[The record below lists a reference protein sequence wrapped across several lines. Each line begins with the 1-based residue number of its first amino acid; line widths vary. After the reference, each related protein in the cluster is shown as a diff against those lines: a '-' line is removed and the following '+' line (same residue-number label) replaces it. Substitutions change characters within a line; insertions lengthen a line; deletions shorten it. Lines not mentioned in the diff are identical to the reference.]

1 MAEPILEVTGL
12 TKFFGAV
19 AASDA
24 LTFAVERGSIHGLI
38 GPNGAGKSTTIAQ
51 LSGEVR
57 PDAGRIRFAGADI
70 TDWPVHR
77 RAHAGLQRSYQITS
91 LFPDFTAAENVALAV
106 QARQGHSFRF
116 LKPARGIPSLREP
129 ALAVL
134 GRLGLAAKADLPAS
148 RLGHGEQRQLELA
161 MVLATRPTMLLLDE
175 PTAGM
180 SLTESQMCIRDRT
193 SRLLDNAHEKRRRK
207 GCDWILANDVS
218 AATGTFGGE
227 TNEVHLIT
235 AGGTEPWPR
244 MSKDAVAERLA
255 LAIAEALEARP

>member
-1 MAEPILEVTGL
+1 MAEPILEVCGL

-24 LTFAVERGSIHGLI
+24 LTFAVERGTIHGLI

-70 TDWPVHR
+70 TTWPVHR

-116 LKPARGIPSLREP
+116 LKPARRIPSLREP

-148 RLGHGEQRQLELA
+148 RLSHGEQRQLELA
-161 MVLATRPTMLLLDE
+161 MVLATRPSMLLLDE

-180 SLTESQMCIRDRT
+180 SLTESRRMMGILRPLKGKVT
-193 SRLLDNAHEKRRRK
+193 VLLVEHDMDVVFALADAITVLVK
-207 GCDWILANDVS
+207 GQAIITGRPDAVRANDDVRRAYLGNS
-218 AATGTFGGE
+218 
-227 TNEVHLIT
+227 
-235 AGGTEPWPR
+235 
-244 MSKDAVAERLA
+244 
-255 LAIAEALEARP
+255 

>member
-1 MAEPILEVTGL
+1 MTEPILEVSGL

-51 LSGEVR
+51 LTGELR

-70 TDWPVHR
+70 TAWPVHR

-116 LKPARGIPSLREP
+116 LAPARRIPSLREP

-134 GRLGLAAKADLPAS
+134 GRLGLAAKADVPAS

-161 MVLATRPTMLLLDE
+161 MVLATRPKMLLLDE

-180 SLTESQMCIRDRT
+180 SRTESRRMMGILRPLKGNVT
-193 SRLLDNAHEKRRRK
+193 ILLVEHDM
-207 GCDWILANDVS
+207 DVV
-218 AATGTFGGE
+218 F
-227 TNEVHLIT
+227 
-235 AGGTEPWPR
+235 
-244 MSKDAVAERLA
+244 A
-255 LAIAEALEARP
+255 LADAITVLVKGKALVTGPPAEVRANEDVRRAYLGNY

>member
-1 MAEPILEVTGL
+1 MTEPILEVSGL

-51 LSGEVR
+51 LSGALR
-57 PDAGRIRFAGADI
+57 PDAGRIRFAGTDI
-70 TDWPVHR
+70 TAWPVHR

-106 QARQGHSFRF
+106 QARQGHSFCF
-116 LKPARGIPSLREP
+116 LAPAREIPSLREP

-134 GRLGLAAKADLPAS
+134 GRLGLAAKADVPAS

-161 MVLATRPTMLLLDE
+161 MALATRPKMLLLDE

-180 SLTESQMCIRDRT
+180 SRTESRRMMGILRPLKGKVT
-193 SRLLDNAHEKRRRK
+193 ILLVEHDM
-207 GCDWILANDVS
+207 DVV
-218 AATGTFGGE
+218 F
-227 TNEVHLIT
+227 
-235 AGGTEPWPR
+235 
-244 MSKDAVAERLA
+244 A
-255 LAIAEALEARP
+255 LADAITVLVKGKAIVTGPPAEVRADEDVRRAYLGNY

>member
-1 MAEPILEVTGL
+1 MTEPILEVSGL

-19 AASDA
+19 AASDV

-51 LSGEVR
+51 LSGELR
-57 PDAGRIRFAGADI
+57 PDAGRIRFAGTDI
-70 TDWPVHR
+70 SAWPVHR

-116 LKPARGIPSLREP
+116 LAPAREIPSLREP

-134 GRLGLAAKADLPAS
+134 GRLGLAAKADVPAS

-161 MVLATRPTMLLLDE
+161 MVLATRPKMLLLDE

-180 SLTESQMCIRDRT
+180 SRTESRRMMGILRPLKGKVT
-193 SRLLDNAHEKRRRK
+193 ILLVEHDM
-207 GCDWILANDVS
+207 DVV
-218 AATGTFGGE
+218 F
-227 TNEVHLIT
+227 
-235 AGGTEPWPR
+235 
-244 MSKDAVAERLA
+244 A
-255 LAIAEALEARP
+255 LADAITVLVKGKAIITGPPADVRANENVRRAYLGNY

>member
-1 MAEPILEVTGL
+1 MAEPILEVSGL

-51 LSGEVR
+51 LSGELR
-57 PDAGRIRFAGADI
+57 PDAGRIRFAGTDI
-70 TDWPVHR
+70 TAWPVHR

-91 LFPDFTAAENVALAV
+91 LFPDFTAVENVALAV

-116 LKPARGIPSLREP
+116 LAPARRIPSLREP

-134 GRLGLAAKADLPAS
+134 KRLGLAAKADLPAGQ
-148 RLGHGEQRQLELA
+148 LAHGEQRQLELA

-180 SLTESQMCIRDRT
+180 SLTESRRMMG
-193 SRLLDNAHEKRRRK
+193 LLRPLK
-207 GCDWILANDVS
+207 GKVTILLVEHDMDVV
-218 AATGTFGGE
+218 F
-227 TNEVHLIT
+227 
-235 AGGTEPWPR
+235 
-244 MSKDAVAERLA
+244 A
-255 LAIAEALEARP
+255 LADAMTVLVKGKAIITGPPAVVRANADVRRAYLGNY

>member
-1 MAEPILEVTGL
+1 MTEPILEVSGL

-19 AASDA
+19 AASDV

-51 LSGEVR
+51 LSGELR
-57 PDAGRIRFAGADI
+57 PDAGRIRFAGTDI
-70 TDWPVHR
+70 SAWPVHR

-116 LKPARGIPSLREP
+116 LAPAREIPSLREP

-134 GRLGLAAKADLPAS
+134 GRLGLAAKADEPAS

-161 MVLATRPTMLLLDE
+161 MVLATRPKMLLLDE

-180 SLTESQMCIRDRT
+180 SRTESRRMMGILRPLKGKVT
-193 SRLLDNAHEKRRRK
+193 ILLVEHDM
-207 GCDWILANDVS
+207 DVV
-218 AATGTFGGE
+218 F
-227 TNEVHLIT
+227 
-235 AGGTEPWPR
+235 
-244 MSKDAVAERLA
+244 A
-255 LAIAEALEARP
+255 LADAITVLVKGKAIVTGPPADVRANEDVRRAYLGNY

>member
-1 MAEPILEVTGL
+1 MAEPILEVSGL

-51 LSGEVR
+51 LSGELR

-70 TDWPVHR
+70 TAWPVHR

-116 LKPARGIPSLREP
+116 LKPARQVDSLREP

-134 GRLGLAAKADLPAS
+134 KRLGLAAKADLPAS

-161 MVLATRPTMLLLDE
+161 MVLATRPAMLLLDE

-180 SLTESQMCIRDRT
+180 SLTESRRMMGILRPLKGKVT
-193 SRLLDNAHEKRRRK
+193 ILLVEHDMDVVFALADTITVLVK
-207 GCDWILANDVS
+207 GQAIITGRPDAVRANDDVRR
-218 AATGTFGGE
+218 AYLGNA
-227 TNEVHLIT
+227 
-235 AGGTEPWPR
+235 
-244 MSKDAVAERLA
+244 
-255 LAIAEALEARP
+255 

>member
-1 MAEPILEVTGL
+1 MTEPILEVSGL

-19 AASDA
+19 AASDV

-51 LSGEVR
+51 LSGELR
-57 PDAGRIRFAGADI
+57 PDAGRIRFAGTDI
-70 TDWPVHR
+70 SAWPVHR

-116 LKPARGIPSLREP
+116 LAPAREIPSLREP

-134 GRLGLAAKADLPAS
+134 GRLGLAAKADVPAS

-161 MVLATRPTMLLLDE
+161 MVLATRPKMLLLDE

-180 SLTESQMCIRDRT
+180 SRTESRRMMGILRPLKGKVT
-193 SRLLDNAHEKRRRK
+193 ILLVEHDM
-207 GCDWILANDVS
+207 DVV
-218 AATGTFGGE
+218 F
-227 TNEVHLIT
+227 
-235 AGGTEPWPR
+235 
-244 MSKDAVAERLA
+244 A
-255 LAIAEALEARP
+255 LADAITVLVKGKAIVTGPPAEVRANEDVRRAYLGNY

>member
-1 MAEPILEVTGL
+1 MTEPILEVSGL
-12 TKFFGAV
+12 TRFFGAV

-51 LSGEVR
+51 LTGELR

-70 TDWPVHR
+70 TAWPVHR

-116 LKPARGIPSLREP
+116 LAPARRIPSLREP

-134 GRLGLAAKADLPAS
+134 GRLGLAAKADVPAS

-161 MVLATRPTMLLLDE
+161 MVLATRPKMLLLDE

-180 SLTESQMCIRDRT
+180 SRTESRRMMGILRPLKGNVT
-193 SRLLDNAHEKRRRK
+193 ILLVEHDM
-207 GCDWILANDVS
+207 DVV
-218 AATGTFGGE
+218 F
-227 TNEVHLIT
+227 
-235 AGGTEPWPR
+235 
-244 MSKDAVAERLA
+244 A
-255 LAIAEALEARP
+255 LADAITVLVKGKAIVTGPPAEVRANEDVRRAYLGNY

>member
-1 MAEPILEVTGL
+1 MTEPILEVSGL

-51 LSGEVR
+51 LTGELR

-70 TDWPVHR
+70 TAWPVHR

-116 LKPARGIPSLREP
+116 LAPARRIPSLREP

-134 GRLGLAAKADLPAS
+134 GRLGLAAKADVPAS

-161 MVLATRPTMLLLDE
+161 MVLATRPKMLLLDE

-180 SLTESQMCIRDRT
+180 SRTESRRMMGILRPLKGNVT
-193 SRLLDNAHEKRRRK
+193 ILLVEHDM
-207 GCDWILANDVS
+207 DVV
-218 AATGTFGGE
+218 F
-227 TNEVHLIT
+227 
-235 AGGTEPWPR
+235 
-244 MSKDAVAERLA
+244 A
-255 LAIAEALEARP
+255 LADAITVLVKGKAIVTGPPAEVRANEDVRRAYLGNY

>member
-1 MAEPILEVTGL
+1 MAEPILEVSGL

-51 LSGEVR
+51 ISGEVR
-57 PDAGRIRFAGADI
+57 PDSGRIRFAGTDI
-70 TDWPVHR
+70 TAWPVHR
-77 RAHAGLQRSYQITS
+77 RARAGLQRSYQITS

-116 LKPARGIPSLREP
+116 LKSARRIPSLREP

-134 GRLGLAAKADLPAS
+134 GRLGLAAKADLAAS

-161 MVLATRPTMLLLDE
+161 MVLATRPSMLLLDE

-180 SLTESQMCIRDRT
+180 SLTESRRMMGILRPLKGKVT
-193 SRLLDNAHEKRRRK
+193 ILLVEHDMDVVFALADAITVLVK
-207 GCDWILANDVS
+207 GKAIVTGPPAEVRANDDVRRAYLGNS
-218 AATGTFGGE
+218 
-227 TNEVHLIT
+227 
-235 AGGTEPWPR
+235 
-244 MSKDAVAERLA
+244 
-255 LAIAEALEARP
+255 

>member
-1 MAEPILEVTGL
+1 MAEPILEVSGL

-116 LKPARGIPSLREP
+116 LKPARRIPSLREP

-180 SLTESQMCIRDRT
+180 SLTESRRMMGILRPLKGKVT
-193 SRLLDNAHEKRRRK
+193 ILLVEHDMDVVFALADAITVLVK
-207 GCDWILANDVS
+207 GQAIITARPDAVRANDDVRR
-218 AATGTFGGE
+218 AYLGNA
-227 TNEVHLIT
+227 
-235 AGGTEPWPR
+235 
-244 MSKDAVAERLA
+244 
-255 LAIAEALEARP
+255 

>member
-1 MAEPILEVTGL
+1 MAEPILEVSGL

-51 LSGEVR
+51 LSGELR

-70 TDWPVHR
+70 TAWPVHR
-77 RAHAGLQRSYQITS
+77 RAQAGLQRSYQITS
-91 LFPDFTAAENVALAV
+91 LFPDFTAVENVALAV

-116 LKPARGIPSLREP
+116 VTPAYRIPSLREP

-134 GRLGLAAKADLPAS
+134 KRLGLAAKADLPAG

-180 SLTESQMCIRDRT
+180 SLIESRRMMGILRPLKGKVT
-193 SRLLDNAHEKRRRK
+193 ILLVEHDM
-207 GCDWILANDVS
+207 
-218 AATGTFGGE
+218 
-227 TNEVHLIT
+227 EV
-235 AGGTEPWPR
+235 
-244 MSKDAVAERLA
+244 VFA
-255 LAIAEALEARP
+255 LADAITVLVKGKAVVSGPPAVVRVNADVRRAYLGNY

>member
-1 MAEPILEVTGL
+1 MTEPILEVSGL

-51 LSGEVR
+51 LTGELR

-70 TDWPVHR
+70 TAWPVHR

-116 LKPARGIPSLREP
+116 LAPARRIPSLREP

-134 GRLGLAAKADLPAS
+134 GRLGLAAKADVPAS

-161 MVLATRPTMLLLDE
+161 MVLATRPKMLLLDE

-180 SLTESQMCIRDRT
+180 SRTESRRMMGILRPLKGKVT
-193 SRLLDNAHEKRRRK
+193 VLLVEHDM
-207 GCDWILANDVS
+207 DVV
-218 AATGTFGGE
+218 F
-227 TNEVHLIT
+227 
-235 AGGTEPWPR
+235 
-244 MSKDAVAERLA
+244 A
-255 LAIAEALEARP
+255 LADAITVLVKGKAIVTGPPADVRANEGVRRAYLGNY